1 MAYVLRFV
9 QHFRPVDR
17 AVFME
22 LEAQFVALEQR
33 RADFP
38 KGRRMQ
44 PYAARESTATLI
56 WESEFPT
63 LAKAQEAL
71 AKLEGDAE
79 HEKLFREQVP
89 YMTDAFTEIYEVLD
103 L

>member
-1 MAYVLRFV
+1 MPYILRFV
-9 QHFRPVDR
+9 QHYRPVDR

-22 LEAQFVALEQR
+22 LESQFAAMER
-33 RADFP
+33 RRDDFP
-38 KGRRMQ
+38 KGRRFQ
-44 PYAARESTATLI
+44 PYAGREPTCTLI

-71 AKLEGDAE
+71 ARIEGDAE
-79 HEKLFREQVP
+79 HEKLFRQQVP
-89 YMTDAFTEIYEVLD
+89 YMTDAYTEINEVLD

>member
-9 QHFRPVDR
+9 QHYRLADR

-22 LEAQFVALEQR
+22 LEAKFAEIEHR

-38 KGRRMQ
+38 KGRRLQ
-44 PYAARESTATLI
+44 PYAGREPTCTLI
-56 WESEFPT
+56 WESQFPT
-63 LAKAQEAL
+63 LAGAQEAL
-71 AKLEGDAE
+71 ARIEGDSE
-79 HEKLFREQVP
+79 HEKLFRQQVP
-89 YMTDAFTEIYEVLD
+89 YMTDAYTEIYEVLD